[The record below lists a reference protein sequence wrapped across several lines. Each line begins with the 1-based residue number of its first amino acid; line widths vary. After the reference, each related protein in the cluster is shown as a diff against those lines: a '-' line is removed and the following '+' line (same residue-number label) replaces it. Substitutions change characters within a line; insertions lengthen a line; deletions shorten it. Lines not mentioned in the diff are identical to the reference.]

1 MWMKREER
9 ESQRRLLI
17 NNLASPMQTE
27 ELKKWIS
34 QSQTGF
40 SLWPCLH
47 FEPVVIKICDSSQLC
62 SSRRGSF
69 GVIALLFA
77 NARWSVSPLNAEL
90 SRVINIFTEREGHS
104 KEIDTSG
111 LRSRLPNQFW
121 TNDRSYQNSYFT
133 LNRFV
138 YQL

>member
-1 MWMKREER
+1 MKREER

-34 QSQTGF
+34 ESQTGF

-47 FEPVVIKICDSSQLC
+47 FEPVVIKICDSSQLR

-90 SRVINIFTEREGHS
+90 SRVINIFTEREGIYS
-104 KEIDTSG
+104 KEIPLDSDLVYRISSG
-111 LRSRLPNQFW
+111 LMIDRVGIVTLNQF
-121 TNDRSYQNSYFT
+121 
-133 LNRFV
+133 V
-138 YQL
+138 Y

>member
-1 MWMKREER
+1 MKREER

-34 QSQTGF
+34 ESQTGF

-47 FEPVVIKICDSSQLC
+47 FEPVVIKISDSSQLC

-77 NARWSVSPLNAEL
+77 NARWSVSPLNAEPC
-90 SRVINIFTEREGHS
+90 RVINILTEREGHS
-104 KEIDTSG
+104 KEILLDSDLVYRISSG
-111 LRSRLPNQFW
+111 LMI
-121 TNDRSYQNSYFT
+121 DHVEIVT
-133 LNRFV
+133 LR
-138 YQL
+138 